1 VLVSIE
7 KEWIMADLIIHTELA
22 ERLRAIAEREQ
33 RQVEDVL
40 ADLVTQYESQAQD
53 DPAEE
58 ERAKARAEMAGMFDV
73 DITDLST
80 TVRETMEAYY
90 RNKYGRPD

>member
-1 VLVSIE
+1 
-7 KEWIMADLIIHTELA
+7 MADLIIHTPLA

-33 RQVEDVL
+33 RQVEEVL
-40 ADLVTQYESQAQD
+40 TELVEQYESQSETNVND
-53 DPAEE
+53 E
-58 ERAKARAEMAGMFDV
+58 ERAKALEEMIGMFDV